1 MQAFKGDF
9 IEGMKILGR
18 QRPIK
23 DFVKGFRGR
32 LNEIGGEIGKYLDE
46 QIMLSEDGEDSKKQT
61 ISSDNNSPPPG
72 RDRTIKQGKP
82 TSLNIFQ

>member
-32 LNEIGGEIGKYLDE
+32 LNEINADVGKLLNE
-46 QIMLSEDGEDSKKQT
+46 QIVLSDDGEDSKKQT
-61 ISSDNNSPPPG
+61 ISSDNSSPPPG
-72 RDRTIKQGKP
+72 RDRTIKQGK
-82 TSLNIFQ
+82 SLNIF